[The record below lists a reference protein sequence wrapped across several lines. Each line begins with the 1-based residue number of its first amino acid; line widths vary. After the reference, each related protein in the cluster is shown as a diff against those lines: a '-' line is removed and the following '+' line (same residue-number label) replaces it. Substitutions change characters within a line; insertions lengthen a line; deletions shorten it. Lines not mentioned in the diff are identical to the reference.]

1 MHADCRFCRVMHT
14 KIVLG
19 VFAGFLCSGIA
30 GCVRDPSASDM
41 PSAAALESEDYG
53 SLERATAGAPFAVI
67 LYQTPTEC
75 LTCSTDLYSWMEIA
89 REGGGVFLIVL
100 TQAPTKNEVEVMRRM
115 RLNFTILRDPLR
127 GAPGVAPPA
136 IAVFRGP
143 DTLILEG
150 QLTAPRR
157 LELLDSARRL
167 LQQK

>member
-89 REGGGVFLIVL
+89 REGGGVFGIGISIGAGRL
-100 TQAPTKNEVEVMRRM
+100 AVE
-115 RLNFTILRDPLR
+115 
-127 GAPGVAPPA
+127 
-136 IAVFRGP
+136 
-143 DTLILEG
+143 
-150 QLTAPRR
+150 
-157 LELLDSARRL
+157 
-167 LQQK
+167 